1 MSRSLAVLLS
11 VFIAVPLALAS
22 PLAATAEVPDAG
34 SPVADASAEIQD
46 ADHVAATPEIVE
58 PPAVDQESILDV
70 PDAIAE
76 DSDSPTAPSASVM
89 AAGTQSATFTAGV
102 AGSFTPVFSGVAAYI
117 AVGAGSSLPPGLSL
131 DNNTGVI
138 SGTASRA
145 GAGIT
150 SVVLNVDDADGRTS
164 TNIVVD
170 IEVLAAPFFRFPE
183 PLALREG
190 VPADFLVVVEA
201 GWPYLAGVSLDVLV
215 PGVSIAFV
223 NGTTTAI
230 EVGFSGMPEAGTAG
244 EYVMSWSASNS
255 ADLHANAQMIVTV
268 LPPFVAPQLTG
279 DSAIDLLEG
288 EPGSYATVLT
298 QGDPSDATVS
308 IGSGTLPAGL
318 SLDPATG
325 EISGTPET
333 GTAGTYDVTLIARG
347 SDGPPSLPLPVR
359 ITVTAQSSFVLESSS
374 VTLTGGEFVVSGG
387 GLIPGS
393 TVAIELH
400 STPVLL
406 GTVTADA
413 TGAFSLRVPALP
425 AGIAFGAHRI
435 VATATSPGGV
445 VRVAEVAVTVPR
457 PATSVQPAALPA
469 TGTDSAG
476 PLAVALLLLLAGG
489 ALVMLHGRRR
499 TA

>member
-1 MSRSLAVLLS
+1 MSRSLALLLS
-11 VFIAVPLALAS
+11 VFIAVPLALGS

-34 SPVADASAEIQD
+34 SPVADASAEIPD
-46 ADHVAATPEIVE
+46 ADQVADAPEIVE
-58 PPAVDQESILDV
+58 PPTGDQESPLDV
-70 PDAIAE
+70 PDARAE
-76 DSDSPTAPSASVM
+76 GSDSPTPAPSAAVM
-89 AAGTQSATFTAGV
+89 AAATQSSTFTADV
-102 AGSFTPVFSGVAAYI
+102 AGSFTPVFSGVASYV
-117 AVGAGSSLPPGLSL
+117 AVAAGSSLPPGLSL

-138 SGTASRA
+138 SGTPSRA

-183 PLALREG
+183 PLTLREG
-190 VPADFLVVVEA
+190 VRSDFLVVVEA
-201 GWPYLAGVSLDVLV
+201 GWPYVAVISLDVLV

-223 NGTTTAI
+223 NGTPTAI
-230 EVGFSGMPEAGTAG
+230 EVGFSGTPEAGAAG
-244 EYVMSWSASNS
+244 DYVMSWSASNN
-255 ADLHANAQMIVTV
+255 ADLHANAQMVVNV

-288 EPGSYATVLT
+288 EPAAYVPSLT
-298 QGDPSDATVS
+298 QGDPNDATVS
-308 IGSGTLPAGL
+308 IASGTLPAGL

-325 EISGTPET
+325 AISGTPEM
-333 GTAGTYDVTLIARG
+333 GSAGTYDVTLVARG

-359 ITVTAQSSFVLESSS
+359 ITVTAQAPFVLESSS
-374 VTLTGGEFVVSGG
+374 GTLTGGEFVVSGG

-413 TGAFSLRVPALP
+413 SGTFSLRVPALP

-445 VRVAEVAVTVPR
+445 VRVAELAVTVPR
-457 PATSVQPAALPA
+457 PVTAVQPTALPA
-469 TGTDSAG
+469 TGADSAG
-476 PLAVALLLLLAGG
+476 PLAAATLLLVTGG
-489 ALVMLHGRRR
+489 VMMMHRRR
-499 TA
+499 SAA